1 MKSIPFCQPW
11 FDCAYADRVREQIL
25 STQIG
30 PGGTTAEFATQLASY
45 VGSKY
50 CLLTTSGTVALS
62 VASRAVGLQPGD
74 EILVPAYG
82 VVSTINAFASFGL
95 KPQLVDIELQ
105 TGCMSPTELKKQ
117 ITGKTRAVCFVNFS
131 GFTGQNVAEVAR
143 ICQERNLP
151 LIEDAACALGHRFGK
166 KYAGTFGT
174 IGIYSFSVPK
184 IITTG
189 QGGALV
195 MKSRKYFEKARSF
208 IDHGDSN
215 WRKTNRIRA
224 IGSNFR
230 YNDILA
236 SFGLAQ
242 LNTIEKRIARKKAAY
257 TILRKGLTN
266 KIFQVPGT
274 LPPLHHIVFTR
285 KPRVLIQYLRN
296 HGIAAIQQY
305 RTLSQ
310 HPPFT
315 HLDTR
320 DFPNADFWTKRGVYV
335 PFGLSLT
342 EKGAHR
348 IVETLIHA
356 PVALDTIF
364 E

>member
-1 MKSIPFCQPW
+1 M
-11 FDCAYADRVREQIL
+11 YADRVREQIL

-30 PGGTTAEFATQLASY
+30 PGTATQEFASKLASY
-45 VGSKY
+45 VGSQH

-62 VASRAVGLQPGD
+62 VASYAAGLRPGD

-82 VVSTINAFASFGL
+82 VVSTINAFATFGL
-95 KPQLVDIELQ
+95 KPRLVDIELQ

-117 ITGKTRAVCFVNFS
+117 ITSNTRAVCFVNFS
-131 GFTGQNVAEVAR
+131 GFTGQNLVEVAH
-143 ICQERNLP
+143 ICQERSLP
-151 LIEDAACALGHRFGK
+151 LIEDAACAFGHRFGK

-195 MKSRKYFEKARSF
+195 MQSKKYFHNALCF
-208 IDHGDSN
+208 ADHGDTN
-215 WRKTNRIRA
+215 WRKTNLIRG
-224 IGSNFR
+224 IGNNFR

-242 LNTIEKRIARKKAAY
+242 LKDIKKRLARKKAVY
-257 TILRKGLTN
+257 MVLQQGLKN
-266 KIFQVPGT
+266 KLFQVPGT
-274 LPPLHHIVFTR
+274 LPPLHYIVFTR
-285 KPRVLIQYLRN
+285 KPRALVNYLHA
-296 HGIAAIQQY
+296 HGIGAVRQY

-310 HPPFT
+310 HPPYA
-315 HLDTR
+315 HLGIDT
-320 DFPNADFWTKRGVYV
+320 FPNADFWTNHAVYL

-342 EKGAHR
+342 ENNAHKM
-348 IVETLIHA
+348 VETIKNA
-356 PVALDTIF
+356 PVALI
-364 E
+364 